1 MFYRH
6 FVRILNFSKDKYR
19 IQWYD
24 SYYMGPKTKQN
35 IRDFNSTTRWRRRKI
50 MIRGFQLGQV
60 YQLASK
66 GYCLTRGIFL
76 EVSLGIPT
84 PTYTSIF
91 IDAINGNLVNS
102 LLGITIEIQMKGE
115 YVVFV
120 RFPNRF
126 CPILCR
132 ITVLIQLKPIFY
144 SFQMLKVRRHGLVFN
159 LMVDNRPH
167 HNFFKS

>member
-19 IQWYD
+19 MKWYG
-24 SYYMGPKTKQN
+24 SYYMGPKTQQ
-35 IRDFNSTTRWRRRKI
+35 KI
-50 MIRGFQLGQV
+50 FEILLQPPDGANVKLWFEVISWVKFTSWDQRVIIWLGVFFWKSGSAFPSLPIQV
-60 YQLASK
+60 
-66 GYCLTRGIFL
+66 
-76 EVSLGIPT
+76 
-84 PTYTSIF
+84 F

-102 LLGITIEIQMKGE
+102 LLRITIEIQMKGE

-144 SFQMLKVRRHGLVFN
+144 SF
-159 LMVDNRPH
+159 
-167 HNFFKS
+167 